1 MTRLGALALAA
12 AIGLPLAGGTRAATD
27 DMQFAAKGIGAST
40 CQRFLEVKANDRA
53 LYYMYLGWIDG
64 YITASNKYIDDTFD
78 LATWQ
83 STELFATAIE
93 TQCEKSPDREVAAIV
108 DALTGQLM
116 PGRLT
121 EPSEVVSGE
130 VGDTKFRI
138 YAEVLRRMQR
148 TLAGEGFYEGAPDG
162 AYGPGTRLAVE
173 RFQQERG
180 IPVTGLPD
188 NLTMF
193 HLFADEGA
201 GR

>member
-1 MTRLGALALAA
+1 MTGLRALALAA
-12 AIGLPLAGGTRAATD
+12 AFGLPLATGAQAATD
-27 DMQFAAKGIGAST
+27 NMDFAVKGIGAST
-40 CQRFLEVKANDRA
+40 CQRYLDVKANDRA
-53 LYYMYLGWIDG
+53 LYFMYLGWIDG
-64 YITASNKYIDDTFD
+64 YITASNKYLDDTFD
-78 LATWQ
+78 LTTWQ

-93 TQCEKSPDREVAAIV
+93 TQCKKNADQQVAAVI

-121 EPSEVVSGE
+121 QPSEVVEAE
-130 VGDTKFRI
+130 VEDTKFRI

-148 TLAGEGFYEGAPDG
+148 KLAQEGFYDGAPDG

-173 RFQQERG
+173 RFQQENG

-193 HLFADEGA
+193 RLLANEGA